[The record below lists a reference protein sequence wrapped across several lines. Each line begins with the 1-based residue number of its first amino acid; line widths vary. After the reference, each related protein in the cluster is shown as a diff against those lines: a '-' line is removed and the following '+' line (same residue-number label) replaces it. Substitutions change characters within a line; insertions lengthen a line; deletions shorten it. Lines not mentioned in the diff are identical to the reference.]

1 MFKLNGEKFL
11 QEINQK
17 WNNKNCPMCSHN
29 SWQVDRN
36 TVTVLRLNE
45 NGGIQ
50 LGGQVMPLVAITC
63 MNCGNTVFVNP
74 LVIKTVDVD
83 DDEEKN
89 NG

>member
-1 MFKLNGEKFL
+1 MVTAVLTAY
-11 QEINQK
+11 
-17 WNNKNCPMCSHN
+17 M
-29 SWQVDRN
+29 
-36 TVTVLRLNE
+36 TVLRLNE

-74 LVIKTVDVD
+74 LVIKSVDVD